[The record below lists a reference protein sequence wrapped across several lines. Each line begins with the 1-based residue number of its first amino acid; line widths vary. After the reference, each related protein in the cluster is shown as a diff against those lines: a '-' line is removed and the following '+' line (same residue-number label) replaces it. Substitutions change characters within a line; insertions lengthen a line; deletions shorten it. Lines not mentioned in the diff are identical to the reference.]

1 MADIFTPAK
10 RSEIMSRIKSR
21 NTKPEMVVR
30 KILFSKGLRYR
41 LHEKDL
47 PGKPDIVF
55 RTSKLAVFVHGC
67 FWLQHENC
75 KDAFIPS
82 TRQNYWLPKLEK
94 NVQRDEKAIKCLN
107 EMDWKVYIVW
117 ECLIKDDYKL
127 NDLIDKIA
135 ASVEARRTV

>member
-1 MADIFTPAK
+1 
-10 RSEIMSRIKSR
+10 
-21 NTKPEMVVR
+21 MVVR